1 MKFNYQARTQE
12 GELRVGAIEA
22 ATVDIAVASLQR
34 RGLVVVALNPE
45 HEKTF
50 QFGANFSLFERVKQ
64 KDIVILSRQMATLF
78 EARVPVVESLKVII
92 SEMENPLM
100 RQEIAGLLDD
110 IQGGAAISQ
119 SMARH
124 PRVFNLFYVNMVR
137 SGEESGKLD
146 ETFSYLAD
154 YIERTYELTTKARN
168 ALIYPAFVLF
178 AFVAVIVLMMVVII
192 PQLTPILLEVGGE
205 LPIYTRIVIG
215 VSEFFQNF
223 WILMVVVFG
232 FLGMF
237 LWRYYQTAAGRR
249 AVHRFQI
256 AIPLIGA
263 LYQKLYMARLADN
276 LQTLLSGGIPIV
288 RALEITADVVGN
300 EVYKSAIL
308 ESIEAI
314 KGGSSISSALAQH
327 GEVPILM
334 SQMIRIGEETGRLDH
349 ILKSLSRFYKRE
361 VDSLVDN
368 LVDLIEPV
376 LILALGGGVGLL
388 VAAILMPIY
397 NITAQF

>member
-22 ATVDIAVASLQR
+22 VTVDVAVASLQR
-34 RGLVVVALNPE
+34 RGLIVVALEPE
-45 HEKTF
+45 HEKGF
-50 QFGANFSLFERVKQ
+50 ALGSPFSLFERVKQ
-64 KDIVILSRQMATLF
+64 KDVVVLSRQMATLF

-100 RQEIAGLLDD
+100 RREIAGLLDD

-119 SMARH
+119 AMARH
-124 PRVFNLFYVNMVR
+124 PRIFSSFYVNMVR

-146 ETFSYLAD
+146 ETFGYLAD
-154 YIERTYELTTKARN
+154 YLERTYELTTKARN

-178 AFVAVIVLMMVVII
+178 AFITVMILMMVVII

-205 LPIYTRIVIG
+205 LPIYTRMVIG

-223 WILMVVVFG
+223 WILMVIVFG
-232 FLGMF
+232 LVGMF
-237 LWRYYQTAAGRR
+237 VWRYYQTAPGRFM
-249 AVHRFQI
+249 VHQFQI
-256 AIPLIGA
+256 ATPFIGE
-263 LYQKLYMARLADN
+263 LYKKLYMARLADN
-276 LQTLLSGGIPIV
+276 LQTLLSGGIPVV

-300 EVYKSAIL
+300 EVYRSAIL
-308 ESIEAI
+308 ESIEAV
-314 KGGSSISSALAQH
+314 KGGSSISNALAQH
-327 GEVPILM
+327 SEVPILM

-349 ILKSLSRFYKRE
+349 ILKSLSRFYQRE
-361 VDSLVDN
+361 VDNLVDN
-368 LVDLIEPV
+368 LVDLVEPV

-397 NITAQF
+397 SITAQF